1 MQSMKVII
9 IVIVL
14 ILLGN
19 TTSFSPKSSSS
30 VSVSSSSSSSSSSN
44 SRISKNIDFNVDKKD
59 LLDLSYY
66 NRKYKSNSR
75 RKYQVVSNSIIET
88 STAAADGFTYAFV
101 GGTVG
106 VMFTMFALEWKK
118 TKDKTLEGCPYCMG
132 NGEILCASCNGA
144 AFGLKTGCSCCN
156 GRGLIL
162 CINCKGDGRLTP
174 IILQS
179 RNVRDPEFG
188 ASDNLSPDAP

>member
-1 MQSMKVII
+1 MFAKIKIVLVLLII
-9 IVIVL
+9 ILDI
-14 ILLGN
+14 
-19 TTSFSPKSSSS
+19 TKSYRPYSLKNKIT
-30 VSVSSSSSSSSSSN
+30 SSN
-44 SRISKNIDFNVDKKD
+44 IIDFNINNKD
-59 LLDLSYY
+59 LIHLPYRYTS
-66 NRKYKSNSR
+66 NNKRKLKSINS
-75 RKYQVVSNSIIET
+75 VIET
-88 STAAADGFTYAFV
+88 STIATDGFTYAFV

-132 NGEILCASCNGA
+132 NGEILCAACNGA
-144 AFGLKTGCSCCN
+144 AFGLKTPCTCCN

>member
-1 MQSMKVII
+1 MQSMNVIIII
-9 IVIVL
+9 IVIVV

-19 TTSFSPKSSSS
+19 TTSFSPKSSSN
-30 VSVSSSSSSSSSSN
+30 SVSSSSS

-75 RKYQVVSNSIIET
+75 RKYKYQVVSNSIIET

>member
-1 MQSMKVII
+1 MLSILFILIVIFMII
-9 IVIVL
+9 IDQSYSFQVRNKIV
-14 ILLGN
+14 N
-19 TTSFSPKSSSS
+19 
-30 VSVSSSSSSSSSSN
+30 SN
-44 SRISKNIDFNVDKKD
+44 LDFNVDKKE
-59 LLDLSYY
+59 LINLSFGK
-66 NRKYKSNSR
+66 RKYSSNTR
-75 RKYQVVSNSIIET
+75 RKYQLVTNSIIET
-88 STAAADGFTYAFV
+88 SSIATDGFTYAFV

-118 TKDKTLEGCPYCMG
+118 TKDKSLEGCPYCMG

-144 AFGLKTGCSCCN
+144 AFGLKAECTCCN

>member
-1 MQSMKVII
+1 MKL
-9 IVIVL
+9 VL
-14 ILLGN
+14 IILLLLIILDN
-19 TTSFSPKSSSS
+19 SIIQSFQLNNNKI
-30 VSVSSSSSSSSSSN
+30 VN
-44 SRISKNIDFNVDKKD
+44 YKFDYNIDKKE
-59 LLDLSYY
+59 LLDLSSYKRKY
-66 NRKYKSNSR
+66 IRNNRK
-75 RKYQVVSNSIIET
+75 KYQVVSNSFIET
-88 STAAADGFTYAFV
+88 STIATDGFTYAFV

-118 TKDKTLEGCPYCMG
+118 TKDKSLEGCPYCMG

-144 AFGLKTGCSCCN
+144 AFGLKAECSCCN

-174 IILQS
+174 ILLQS

-188 ASDNLSPDAP
+188 AADNLSPDAP